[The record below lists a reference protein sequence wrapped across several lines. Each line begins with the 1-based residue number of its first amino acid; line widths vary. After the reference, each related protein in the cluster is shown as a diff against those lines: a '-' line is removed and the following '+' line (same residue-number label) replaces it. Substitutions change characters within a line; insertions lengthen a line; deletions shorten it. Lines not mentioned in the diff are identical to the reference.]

1 MYLSIVLCLC
11 QSFLLSLFS
20 PLLPQSFFARK
31 VLLES
36 PLGSLTKL
44 GPAPVPVL
52 SPFKQR
58 SKIKSM
64 AAAAVSAAIAVRA
77 R

>member
-1 MYLSIVLCLC
+1 MWSGVVLYLC

-20 PLLPQSFFARK
+20 LALTQSFCAAK
-31 VLLES
+31 VMLED
-36 PLGSLTKL
+36 PLGNLPIL
-44 GPAPVPVL
+44 GPSPPPAL
-52 SPFKQR
+52 SPFEQR

>member
-1 MYLSIVLCLC
+1 MLYSIILFLC

-20 PLLPQSFFARK
+20 LLVQSLCART
-31 VLLES
+31 EF
-36 PLGSLTKL
+36 LGSPSGSLAKL
-44 GPAPVPVL
+44 GPAPVPVF

-58 SKIKSM
+58 SKIKRM
-64 AAAAVSAAIAVRA
+64 AAAAVSAAIAVHA

>member
-1 MYLSIVLCLC
+1 MQSGIVLCLY
-11 QSFLLSLFS
+11 QSFLLTLFS
-20 PLLPQSFFARK
+20 SLLAQSVCARR
-31 VLLES
+31 VLLEN
-36 PLGSLTKL
+36 PLGSAPKL
-44 GPAPVPVL
+44 GPAPLPVT

>member
-1 MYLSIVLCLC
+1 MWSDVVLYLC

-20 PLLPQSFFARK
+20 PALAQSSCAAKVMLEDPSGNLP
-31 VLLES
+31 VLGCCS
-36 PLGSLTKL
+36 
-44 GPAPVPVL
+44 PVL

-64 AAAAVSAAIAVRA
+64 AAAAVCAAIAVRA

>member
-1 MYLSIVLCLC
+1 MLC
-11 QSFLLSLFS
+11 QSFLLSLCS
-20 PLLPQSFFARK
+20 LLVQSLCART
-31 VLLES
+31 VLLGS
-36 PLGSLTKL
+36 PLGSLPKP
-44 GPAPVPVL
+44 GPAPVPVF

>member
-1 MYLSIVLCLC
+1 MQSGIVLCLC
-11 QSFLLSLFS
+11 QSFLFSLFS
-20 PLLPQSFFARK
+20 PLLAQNFCARK
-31 VLLES
+31 VLLEN
-36 PLGSLTKL
+36 PFGSLPKF
-44 GPAPVPVL
+44 GPAPLPVL

>member
-1 MYLSIVLCLC
+1 MQSGIVLC
-11 QSFLLSLFS
+11 QYFLFSPFS
-20 PLLPQSFFARK
+20 PLLAQSFCARK
-31 VLLES
+31 VLLEN
-36 PLGSLTKL
+36 PLGNLPKV
-44 GPAPVPVL
+44 GPTPLSVL

>member
-1 MYLSIVLCLC
+1 MWSGIVLYLC

-20 PLLPQSFFARK
+20 PALAQSFCTGK
-31 VLLES
+31 VLLEDPS
-36 PLGSLTKL
+36 GNLPIL
-44 GPAPVPVL
+44 GPSSLPVL
-52 SPFKQR
+52 SPFEQR

>member
-1 MYLSIVLCLC
+1 MPLSI
-11 QSFLLSLFS
+11 FPAFLFS
-20 PLLPQSFFARK
+20 PLLAQSFCAEK
-31 VLLES
+31 VLLEN
-36 PLGSLTKL
+36 PLGSLSKL
-44 GPAPVPVL
+44 GPTPLPIL

-58 SKIKSM
+58 STIKSM